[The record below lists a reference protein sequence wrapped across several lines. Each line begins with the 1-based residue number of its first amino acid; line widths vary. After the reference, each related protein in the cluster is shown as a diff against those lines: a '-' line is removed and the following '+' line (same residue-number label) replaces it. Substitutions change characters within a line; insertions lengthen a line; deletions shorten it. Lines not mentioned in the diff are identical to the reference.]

1 MIIQIKYSKEEE
13 KIEKI
18 MYLRVFLDDLV
29 DELFEFLV
37 DWLLKVVV
45 VENRHLDN
53 KKCINIFD

>member
-13 KIEKI
+13 KIKKI
-18 MYLRVFLDDLV
+18 MYLRVFLDHLV

-53 KKCINIFD
+53 KNYFNIFD